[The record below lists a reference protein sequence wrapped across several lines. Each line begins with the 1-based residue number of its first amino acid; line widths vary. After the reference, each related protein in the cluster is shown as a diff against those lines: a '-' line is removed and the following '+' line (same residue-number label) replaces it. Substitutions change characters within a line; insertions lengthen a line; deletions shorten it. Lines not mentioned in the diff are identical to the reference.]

1 MINAKLRCLTV
12 FRVFFEQN
20 DQQTYNN
27 VELKKTEQ
35 IYPDI

>member
-1 MINAKLRCLTV
+1 MINAKLRCLTD
-12 FRVFFEQN
+12 FRIFFKQN

-35 IYPDI
+35 ICPDI